1 MSLMRMLRG
10 WLRRLAGYL
19 HREEQDREIAQELES
34 HLRLHIADNQR
45 GGMTEQEARRAALI
59 KLGGVAATREEV
71 RDRLRLPWLD
81 AFGQDLRF
89 GLRMLRKNPGFAV
102 GTILILAL
110 GIGANTVIFSAARA
124 VFLRPLPYPDA
135 ERLMFVSRAYPGYP
149 QGGGNFTYPASRD
162 IEQLNHSF
170 DRFAVTQ
177 SYGALALTEGSEPVR
192 VAINYVTPSY
202 LQLLG
207 APAELGRIFRPDE
220 NRYGSGDFVMVLSHG
235 FWQRQFAGAPDIVGR
250 TIHLNQKAFLVVGVT
265 AESFHDAPA
274 QQDFDAPMVD
284 AWIPLGLSQQLTGLV
299 GVADRAKAILWGVGH
314 LKEGVSPEQA
324 SKDIAAIG
332 PQLAQTYPDT
342 DRGFGMVARPLKDV
356 LCGQYF
362 TPIRLLLAGSAFIL
376 LIGCANVANLLVA
389 RMIARQREFAVRS
402 ALGASGGRLLRQL
415 LIENSVLTGIA
426 GVIGLLLAYWGV
438 RALQPWAAEHLSPL
452 LRVEMDDT
460 VLAASL
466 AFSVLTGL
474 VFGLGPALLSSR
486 ADVRDALSHAG
497 RQGTGLGRRKAARML
512 VIAEVGMALMLLVG
526 AGLLLKSFQRLT
538 STGLGFDTKNLMVL
552 RLDLRSERY
561 AKAEVRGEFARDLER
576 TAKAL
581 PGVKSATIWGPNML
595 GQATWV
601 INAIAEGRDA
611 ADPNNILMANRHS
624 MNSGALG
631 NLGIALHRGRDISA
645 SDTTSTPLVAVV
657 SESFAKHVW
666 PGEEAVGKRIRP
678 ENGTGW
684 ITVVGVAADAK
695 HSQRFNMLDASIGI
709 APSGIGPQYD
719 VYLPY
724 QQRAN
729 SAIVLNLR
737 IQSDTAAVAKELRA
751 AVFAMDPT
759 LALYDVALLDE
770 RLAQQDQASRSLTA
784 ITGAYAVLALFLAA
798 FGLFAVLAQMVRRR
812 TPEIGIRMAMG
823 AAPRDVLG
831 MVLREGVSLSG
842 AGIVV
847 GFAGAALL
855 TRAISSLLFGVSSTD
870 PGVFLSLSALLLL
883 VAAAACWIPALRAT
897 RVDPMI
903 TLRDE

>member
-1 MSLMRMLRG
+1 MRRLRG
-10 WLRRLAGYL
+10 WFRRLAGYV
-19 HREEQDREIAQELES
+19 HRQEQDRDFAQELDS
-34 HLRLHIADNQR
+34 HLRMHIEDHRRA
-45 GGMTEQEARRAALI
+45 GMTEQEARRAALI
-59 KLGGVAATREEV
+59 KLGGLAAAKEQV
-71 RDRLRLPWLD
+71 RDRQRLPWLD

-89 GLRMLRKNPGFAV
+89 GWRMLCKNHGFTV

-135 ERLMFVSRAYPGYP
+135 DRLMFVSRAYPGYP

-162 IEQLNHSF
+162 IERLNHSF
-170 DRFAVTQ
+170 DTFAVTQ
-177 SYGALALTEGSEPVR
+177 SYGALALTAGSQPVR

-220 NRYGSGDFVMVLSHG
+220 NRYGSGDFVIVLSHG
-235 FWQRQFAGAPDIVGR
+235 FWQRQFGGAPDIVGR
-250 TIHLNQKAFLVVGVT
+250 TIHLNQKAFTVVGVT

-274 QQDFDAPMVD
+274 QQDFDAPTVD
-284 AWIPLGLSQQLTGLV
+284 AWIPLGLSEQLTGLL
-299 GVADRAKAILWGVGH
+299 GVADRGKAILWGVGH
-314 LKEGVSPEQA
+314 LKEGVSREQA
-324 SKDIAAIG
+324 GRDIAAIG
-332 PQLAQTYPDT
+332 PQLAETYPDT

-362 TPIRLLLAGSAFIL
+362 TPVRLLLAGSAFIL

-402 ALGASGGRLLRQL
+402 ALGATSGRLLRQL
-415 LIENSVLTGIA
+415 LIENSLLTAIA
-426 GVIGLLLAYWGV
+426 AVVGVQLAYWGV
-438 RALQPWAAEHLSPL
+438 RALQPWSTEHLSPL
-452 LRVEMDDT
+452 VRVEMDGT
-460 VLAASL
+460 VLVASL

-474 VFGLGPALLSSR
+474 VFGLGPSWLSSR
-486 ADVRDALSHAG
+486 ADVRDALSQAG
-497 RQGTGLGRRKAARML
+497 RQGTGLGRRKAARVL

-526 AGLLLKSFQRLT
+526 AGLLLKSFERLT
-538 STGLGFDTKNLMVL
+538 STGLGFDTKNLLVL

-561 AKAEVRGEFARDLER
+561 AKPEVRAEFARHLEQ
-576 TAKAL
+576 TARAL
-581 PGVKSATIWGPNML
+581 PGVRSATIWGPNML

-624 MNSGALG
+624 MNPGALG
-631 NLGIALHRGRDISA
+631 NLGIAIHRGRDISLT
-645 SDTTSTPLVAVV
+645 DTANAPSVAVV
-657 SESFAKHVW
+657 SETFAKHVW
-666 PGEEAVGKRIRP
+666 PGEEAIGKRIRP

-684 ITVVGVAADAK
+684 ITVVGVASDAK
-695 HSQRFNMLDASIGI
+695 HSQRFNMQDASIGI
-709 APSGIGPQYD
+709 PPSGIGPQYD

-724 QQRAN
+724 QQRPN

-737 IQSDTAAVAKELRA
+737 IQSDAAAVAKQLRA

-759 LALYDVALLDE
+759 LALYDVAMLDE
-770 RLAQQDQASRSLTA
+770 RLAQQDQASRSLAA

-823 AAPRDVLG
+823 AAPGDVLG
-831 MVLREGVSLSG
+831 MILREGMSLSALG
-842 AGIVV
+842 VVV
-847 GFAGAALL
+847 GFIGAIAL
-855 TRAISSLLFGVSSTD
+855 TRAMTSLLFGVSSTD
-870 PGVFLSLSALLLL
+870 PGVFLTICVLLLA

-897 RVDPMI
+897 RVDPVI
-903 TLRDE
+903 ALRDE